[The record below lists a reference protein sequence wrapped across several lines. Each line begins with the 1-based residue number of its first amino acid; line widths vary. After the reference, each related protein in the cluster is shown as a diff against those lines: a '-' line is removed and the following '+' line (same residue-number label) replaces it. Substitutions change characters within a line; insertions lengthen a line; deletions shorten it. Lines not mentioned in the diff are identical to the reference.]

1 MSAPERLPQTVLGPR
16 DHGFLVRGAVEHA
29 RHFLPAQPPLH
40 AFVHH
45 NTLHAFEHLDFD
57 EALAAASRLYGTEP
71 YQSEAAFAA
80 ALKRKRITRREVDAV
95 LERLP
100 GGESPLWEKGPQRSE
115 LWRFRLLH
123 AFQTPAPETV
133 AWQAAE
139 SELFRAL
146 HPSLPEASRQLWAG
160 NGTGPARAQTP
171 RAALQALWETLLA
184 RTPPRQPQPTPV
196 RLRDRLLSALDIDID
211 DWVKPLMIRLSG
223 AYLDQGVAEVSMPER
238 HRGFLEAFRTLYAA
252 ETRLEGAWLKGLS
265 STLQAHR
272 QQGLEAEAVIAR
284 CLEICGI
291 AEADWQQYIMH
302 TLLALKGWAGM
313 FAQYEEHPE
322 RLPVHELPAKLVDY
336 LAVQLL
342 LETRAIR
349 HVLDG
354 RALSEVLNDAA
365 PASKAA
371 GPDLQITYDA
381 FVCAQALGIDAETLQ
396 AENRATALLGAV
408 QEFDG
413 LTRRRL
419 LHAAYERHY
428 RDHILDSLLVRR
440 GAPAPREVAKRYAAV
455 FCMDEREES
464 LRRHLE
470 EQCPEF
476 STYGF
481 AGFFGVPMAYRGLDD
496 IRARPLCPIVVTPR
510 HLVEEVALDPALTP
524 AYRQARRRVGR
535 LADMARR
542 SRAAV
547 VSGGAWALMIGT
559 LKLVPMVGVSLFP
572 RLFHRLTHH
581 LAHAGTYRPDT
592 RLRIEHLPGSPETDG
607 LQQGFTVEEMTR
619 IVAGVLS
626 TMGMLRDFPALVLF
640 VGHGSS
646 SLNNPHEAAHDCGAT
661 GGGRGGPNARAFA
674 AMANHPGVRKAL
686 SDQGL
691 HIPQSTWFIGSY
703 HNTCDDAMEYF
714 DLDVVPPALL
724 DAVRALQAGMD
735 KACTFDAHERCR
747 RFETAHPR
755 MKPDSALHHAETHAN
770 DLAQPRP
777 EYGHATNA
785 VCIIGRRSHTR
796 GLYLDRRAFLISY
809 DPDADADGEALANLL
824 AAAGPVGAGI
834 SLEYYFS
841 FIDPVGYGCGT
852 KLPHNISGLIGVMDG
867 HASDL
872 RTGLP
877 WQMVEIHEPMRL
889 LLIVEATPE
898 RLVKIVETR
907 PVVATLVLNRWI
919 QVASM
924 DPETGAIHVFEDGRF
939 NPYAPTTR
947 ELPVMDSSPAWYQGQ
962 REHLPCALISPE
974 LRHVA

>member
-1 MSAPERLPQTVLGPR
+1 MNAPEAIPEVTPDLQDRVS
-16 DHGFLVRGAVEHA
+16 LVRGAVAHA

-45 NTLHAFEHLDFD
+45 NTLHAFEHMDFD
-57 EALAAASRLYGTEP
+57 DALAAASHLYGTEP

-80 ALKRKRITRREVDAV
+80 ALARKRITRREVDV
-95 LERLP
+95 VIEGLQE
-100 GGESPLWEKGPQRSE
+100 GTSPLWQGGPLRSE

-123 AFQTPAPETV
+123 AFETPARETV

-139 SELFRAL
+139 GSLFQSL
-146 HPSLPEASRQLWAG
+146 HPALPDASRAHWS
-160 NGTGPARAQTP
+160 GPGLGGMRLPSTL
-171 RAALQALWETLLA
+171 RALWEVLLVGTPALPA
-184 RTPPRQPQPTPV
+184 RPAPT
-196 RLRDRLLSALDIDID
+196 RLRDRLLAALDVDID
-211 DWVKPLMIRLSG
+211 DWVKPLLIRLCG
-223 AYLDQGVAEVSMPER
+223 AYLDQGVAEVVMPGR
-238 HRGFLEAFRTLYAA
+238 AAGFLEAFCALHAT

-265 STLQAHR
+265 RTLQAHR
-272 QQGLEAEAVIAR
+272 QQGLGVESVIAR
-284 CLEICGI
+284 CLDICGI
-291 AEADWQQYIMH
+291 AEEDWAQYVLH

-322 RLPVHELPAKLVDY
+322 RLPVHEVPATLMDY

-342 LETRAIR
+342 LEARAVR
-349 HVLDG
+349 HVLGG
-354 RALSEVLNDAA
+354 RTLAEVLGQAA
-365 PASKAA
+365 TPPSTPS
-371 GPDLQITYDA
+371 PDLQVTYEA
-381 FVCAQALGIDAETLQ
+381 FVCAQALGLDAAALQ
-396 AENRATALLGAV
+396 ATGRARALLDAV
-408 QEFDG
+408 QAFDG

-440 GAPAPREVAKRYAAV
+440 ATPPRQEVPVRFAAV

-470 EQCPEF
+470 EHSPEF
-476 STYGF
+476 RTYGF

-496 IRARPLCPIVVTPR
+496 IRARPLCPIVVTPG
-510 HLVEEVALDPALTP
+510 HLVEEVPLDPAQAP
-524 AYRQARRRVGR
+524 SYRKARRRVGR
-535 LADMARR
+535 LADIARR
-542 SRAAV
+542 SRAAI
-547 VSGGAWALMIGT
+547 VSGGAWALAVGT
-559 LKLVPMVGVSLFP
+559 LKLIPLVGVSLFP
-572 RLFHRLTHH
+572 RLFHRVTHH
-581 LAHAGTYRPDT
+581 LVHAGTYRPDT
-592 RLRIEHLPGSPETDG
+592 RLRIEHLPGSAKVEG

-619 IVAGVLS
+619 IVSGVLG
-626 TMGMLRDFPALVLF
+626 TMGMIRDFPELVLF

-674 AMANHPGVRKAL
+674 AMANHPRVRA
-686 SDQGL
+686 SL
-691 HIPQSTWFIGSY
+691 HASGINIPENTWFIGCY
-703 HNTCDDAMEYF
+703 HNTCDDAVEYF
-714 DLDVVPPALL
+714 DLDLVPPAHGA
-724 DAVRALQAGMD
+724 AVRAAQAAIE
-735 KACTFDAHERCR
+735 KACMFDAHERCR
-747 RFETAHPR
+747 RFESAPR
-755 MKPDSALHHAETHAN
+755 RLTPDEKALHHAETHAN

-809 DPDADADGEALANLL
+809 DPDTDADGEALANLL

-841 FIDPVGYGCGT
+841 FIDPGGYGCGT

-889 LLIVEATPE
+889 LVIVEATPE
-898 RLVKIVETR
+898 RLGKIVETR
-907 PVVATLVLNRWI
+907 PVVATLVLKRWI

-924 DPETGAIHVFEDGRF
+924 DPDTGAVHVFEDGRF
-939 NPYAPTTR
+939 IPHVPATR
-947 ELPVMDSSPAWYQGQ
+947 ELPVTDSSTDWYRGQ